1 MVAEPKS
8 VSMLST
14 LKGCVLVP
22 SRNENDSRKGHD
34 SAYTKISYERDLVWS
49 SILINWIMNYQVCQY
64 CKHCIC
70 SVTYDLK
77 SGQPISHKYT
87 CRITHKEKKDN
98 DVCKRFRYKQ
108 AIVAA

>member
-1 MVAEPKS
+1 
-8 VSMLST
+8 MLST
-14 LKGCVLVP
+14 LKGCVLV
-22 SRNENDSRKGHD
+22 SMRDENGSCKGHD

-49 SILINWIMNYQVCQY
+49 SILINLIMSYQICQY

-77 SGQPISHKYT
+77 SGQPISHKCT

-108 AIVAA
+108 VIVAA